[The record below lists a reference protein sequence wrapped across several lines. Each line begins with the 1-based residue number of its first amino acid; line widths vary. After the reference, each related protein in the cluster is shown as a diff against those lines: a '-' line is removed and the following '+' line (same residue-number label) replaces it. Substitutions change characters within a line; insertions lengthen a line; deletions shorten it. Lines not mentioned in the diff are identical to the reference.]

1 VDWHELE
8 KMKVDD
14 LRALAKEK
22 TSLEGLSGLHKAELV
37 AKLAEALGIPQPHK
51 VVEGVDK
58 GALKARIRE
67 LKGRRQQALDARDRA
82 ELARV
87 RREIHRLKGRLRR
100 TAHVTH

>member
-1 VDWHELE
+1 MDWHELE

-22 TSLEGLSGLHKAELV
+22 LSLEGVTGLHKDDLV
-37 AKLAEALGIPQPHK
+37 AKLAEAFGIPRPHK
-51 VVEGVDK
+51 VVEGAEK
-58 GALKARIRE
+58 GDLKARIRE
-67 LKGRRQQALDARDRA
+67 LKRQREQALGARDQS

-100 TAHVTH
+100 RAHVTH